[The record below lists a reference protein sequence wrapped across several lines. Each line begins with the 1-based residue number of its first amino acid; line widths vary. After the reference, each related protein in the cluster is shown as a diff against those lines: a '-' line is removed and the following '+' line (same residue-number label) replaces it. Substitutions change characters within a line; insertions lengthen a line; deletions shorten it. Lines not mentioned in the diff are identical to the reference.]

1 MFSIDGQ
8 STLLGLCVAL
18 GIGLLIGID
27 RERRKG
33 VGPTRGSAGI
43 RTFALAS
50 LLGAVAMLLGSNLM
64 LAVATIVVGGLAILG
79 YQRSK
84 KDDPGM
90 TSEIALILTC
100 LLGGLSMRE
109 PLLAAA
115 IGAALAVLLAAKSR
129 IHHFVSSVLT
139 ERELHDALL
148 FITAAL
154 ILLPLAPDRFL
165 GPFDAIN
172 PREIAM
178 LIVLVMGISALGYIA
193 MRSLGLRFGLPLA
206 GLTAGFISSTATIY
220 SMGIRATNHPTQM
233 LAATAGAVL
242 SSIATIIQMAVIVAV
257 IEPAL
262 LNRLYVPLL
271 LGGIAAGLYGLL
283 FIRRAISADAGQP
296 ADLGRA
302 FDPKSAVVFAALIT
316 VVLVISAGVNAWMG
330 SQGIMLSAAITGLAD
345 AHSTAASAASLAEA
359 GKISVE
365 EALWPT
371 LIGFTTNSL
380 MKIIVAFKTGS
391 RHFAA
396 RVMPG
401 VVLMTAAVWLG
412 VWI

>member
-115 IGAALAVLLAAKSR
+115 IGAALAVLLAAKNR

-178 LIVLVMGISALGYIA
+178 LIVLVMVV
-193 MRSLGLRFGLPLA
+193 LA
-206 GLTAGFISSTATIY
+206 G
-220 SMGIRATNHPTQM
+220 
-233 LAATAGAVL
+233 
-242 SSIATIIQMAVIVAV
+242 
-257 IEPAL
+257 PAL
-262 LNRLYVPLL
+262 RPAVGRAGCGIYIEHSHHLFNGSSSNQSPDTNAGGNRRRCALL
-271 LGGIAAGLYGLL
+271 HRDHRPDGSYRCGYRACIAKQAICAIAA
-283 FIRRAISADAGQP
+283 RRYCGRLVWVVVP
-296 ADLGRA
+296 PPRHLG
-302 FDPKSAVVFAALIT
+302 
-316 VVLVISAGVNAWMG
+316 
-330 SQGIMLSAAITGLAD
+330 
-345 AHSTAASAASLAEA
+345 
-359 GKISVE
+359 
-365 EALWPT
+365 
-371 LIGFTTNSL
+371 
-380 MKIIVAFKTGS
+380 
-391 RHFAA
+391 
-396 RVMPG
+396 
-401 VVLMTAAVWLG
+401 
-412 VWI
+412 